1 MENSEQTTTQ
11 TTANTQGQTQAPVVD
26 NAQNQNTETEQQV
39 VSTEQSNQ
47 VNQETEKENT
57 ENAALKDFADSLNV
71 DEQEQAKEP
80 EQQQQT
86 APEHYVLK
94 NANGEDVEP
103 QELEMMSRMFKD
115 VNLSQEQ
122 AQKLYSAYEKEQ
134 GSFIEQSQKAF
145 NQMRDDW
152 FNQTISDPQLGGQ
165 NIGQTKLCIKRVMQQ
180 CGNKELSEFLN
191 KTGLGFNLAMVRFM
205 TKVGELLGNDNRFVT
220 GQAPVVVNPLKA
232 RYKNSPELF
241 K

>member
-1 MENSEQTTTQ
+1 MNDSAQTATQ
-11 TTANTQGQTQAPVVD
+11 TTATAQEQTQAPAVD
-26 NAQNQNTETEQQV
+26 TAQNQNTEQQQV

-47 VNQETEKENT
+47 QVNQETENS
-57 ENAALKDFADSLNV
+57 ALKEFADSLNV
-71 DEQEQAKEP
+71 NEQEQAKET

-134 GSFIEQSQKAF
+134 GSFIEQSQKEF
-145 NQMRDDW
+145 NKMRDDW
-152 FNQTISDPQLGGQ
+152 FNQTISDPQIGGQ

-191 KTGLGFNLAMVRFM
+191 KTGLGFNPAMVRFM
-205 TKVGELLGNDNRFVT
+205 TKVGELLGNDNHFVQ
-220 GQAPVVVNPLKA
+220 GQAPVVINPLKA

>member
-47 VNQETEKENT
+47 VNQETENS
-57 ENAALKDFADSLNV
+57 ALKDFADSLNV
-71 DEQEQAKEP
+71 NEQEQTKEA

-134 GSFIEQSQKAF
+134 GSFIEQSQKEF
-145 NQMRDDW
+145 NKVRDDW
-152 FNQTISDPQLGGQ
+152 FNQTISDPQIGGQ

-191 KTGLGFNLAMVRFM
+191 KTGLGFNPAMVRFM
-205 TKVGELLGNDNRFVT
+205 TKVGELLGNDNHFVQ
-220 GQAPVVVNPLKA
+220 GQAPVVINPLKA

>member
-1 MENSEQTTTQ
+1 MNDSAQTATQ
-11 TTANTQGQTQAPVVD
+11 TTATAQEQTQAPVD
-26 NAQNQNTETEQQV
+26 NAQIQQTETEQKV

-47 VNQETEKENT
+47 HVNQETENS
-57 ENAALKDFADSLNV
+57 ALKDFADSLNV
-71 DEQEQAKEP
+71 DEQEQTKEP

-152 FNQTISDPQLGGQ
+152 FNQTISDPQIGGQ

-191 KTGLGFNLAMVRFM
+191 KTGLGFNPAMVRFM
-205 TKVGELLGNDNRFVT
+205 TKVGELLGNDNHFVQ
-220 GQAPVVVNPLKA
+220 GQAPVVINPLKA

>member
-1 MENSEQTTTQ
+1 MNDSAQTATQ
-11 TTANTQGQTQAPVVD
+11 TTATAQEQTQAPVD
-26 NAQNQNTETEQQV
+26 NAQIQQTETEQKV

-47 VNQETEKENT
+47 HVNQETENS
-57 ENAALKDFADSLNV
+57 ALKDFADSLNV
-71 DEQEQAKEP
+71 DEQEQTKEP

-134 GSFIEQSQKAF
+134 SSFIEQSQKAF

-191 KTGLGFNLAMVRFM
+191 KTGLGFNPAMVRFM
-205 TKVGELLGNDNRFVT
+205 TKVGELLGNDNHFVQ
-220 GQAPVVVNPLKA
+220 GQAPVVINPLKA

>member
-11 TTANTQGQTQAPVVD
+11 TTANTQGQTQAPAVD
-26 NAQNQNTETEQQV
+26 TAQNQNTETEQQV

-47 VNQETEKENT
+47 NQETENS
-57 ENAALKDFADSLNV
+57 ALKDFADSLNV
-71 DEQEQAKEP
+71 DEQEQAKET

-86 APEHYVLK
+86 VPEHYVLK

-134 GSFIEQSQKAF
+134 GSFIEQSQKEF
-145 NQMRDDW
+145 NKMRDDW

-191 KTGLGFNLAMVRFM
+191 KTGLGFNPAMVRFM
-205 TKVGELLGNDNRFVT
+205 TKVGELLGNDNHFVQ
-220 GQAPVVVNPLKA
+220 GQAPVVINPLKA
-232 RYKNSPELF
+232 RYKKSPELF

>member
-1 MENSEQTTTQ
+1 MNDSAQTATQ
-11 TTANTQGQTQAPVVD
+11 TTATAQEQTQAPVD
-26 NAQNQNTETEQQV
+26 NAQIQQTETEQKV

-47 VNQETEKENT
+47 VNQETEKENA
-57 ENAALKDFADSLNV
+57 ENSALKDFADSLNV
-71 DEQEQAKEP
+71 DEQEQTKEP

-152 FNQTISDPQLGGQ
+152 FNQTISDPQIGGQ

-191 KTGLGFNLAMVRFM
+191 KTGLGFNPAMVRFM
-205 TKVGELLGNDNRFVT
+205 TKVGELLGNDNHFVQ
-220 GQAPVVVNPLKA
+220 GQAPVVINPLKA

>member
-11 TTANTQGQTQAPVVD
+11 TTANTQDQTQATAVD
-26 NAQNQNTETEQQV
+26 NAQNQNTETEQQQV

-47 VNQETEKENT
+47 QVNQETENS
-57 ENAALKDFADSLNV
+57 ALKDFADSLNV
-71 DEQEQAKEP
+71 DEQEQAKET

-134 GSFIEQSQKAF
+134 GSFIEQSQKEF
-145 NQMRDDW
+145 NKMRDDW

-191 KTGLGFNLAMVRFM
+191 KTGLGFNPAMVRFM
-205 TKVGELLGNDNRFVT
+205 TKVGELLGNDNHFVQ
-220 GQAPVVVNPLKA
+220 GQAPVVINPLKA

>member
-1 MENSEQTTTQ
+1 MNDSAQTATQ
-11 TTANTQGQTQAPVVD
+11 TTATAQEQTQAPTVD
-26 NAQNQNTETEQQV
+26 TAQNQNTEQQQV

-47 VNQETEKENT
+47 QVNQETENS
-57 ENAALKDFADSLNV
+57 ALKDFADSLNV
-71 DEQEQAKEP
+71 DEQEQTKEA

-152 FNQTISDPQLGGQ
+152 FNQTISDPQIGGQ

-191 KTGLGFNLAMVRFM
+191 KTGLGFNPAMVRFM
-205 TKVGELLGNDNRFVT
+205 TKVGELLGNDNHFVQ
-220 GQAPVVVNPLKA
+220 GQAPVVINPLKA

>member
-1 MENSEQTTTQ
+1 MNDSAQTATQ
-11 TTANTQGQTQAPVVD
+11 TTANTQGQTQAPVD
-26 NAQNQNTETEQQV
+26 NAQIQQTETEQKV

-47 VNQETEKENT
+47 VNQETEKENA
-57 ENAALKDFADSLNV
+57 ENSALKDFADSLNV
-71 DEQEQAKEP
+71 DEQEQAKET
-80 EQQQQT
+80 EQQQQA

-152 FNQTISDPQLGGQ
+152 FNQTISDPQIGGQ

-191 KTGLGFNLAMVRFM
+191 KTGLGFNPAMVRFM
-205 TKVGELLGNDNRFVT
+205 TKVGELLGNDNHFVQ
-220 GQAPVVVNPLKA
+220 GQAPVVINPLKA

>member
-1 MENSEQTTTQ
+1 MNDSAQTATQ
-11 TTANTQGQTQAPVVD
+11 TTATAQEQTQAPTVD
-26 NAQNQNTETEQQV
+26 TAQNQNTEQQQV

-47 VNQETEKENT
+47 QVNQETENS
-57 ENAALKDFADSLNV
+57 ALKDFADSLNV
-71 DEQEQAKEP
+71 DDQKQAKEI

-191 KTGLGFNLAMVRFM
+191 KTGLGFNPAMVRFM
-205 TKVGELLGNDNRFVT
+205 TKVGELLGNDNHFVQ
-220 GQAPVVVNPLKA
+220 GQAPVVINPLKA

>member
-47 VNQETEKENT
+47 QVNQETENS
-57 ENAALKDFADSLNV
+57 ALKDFADSLNV
-71 DEQEQAKEP
+71 DEQEQTKEP

-191 KTGLGFNLAMVRFM
+191 KTGLGFNPAMVRFM
-205 TKVGELLGNDNRFVT
+205 TKVGELLGNDNHFVQ
-220 GQAPVVVNPLKA
+220 GQAPVVINPLKA

>member
-11 TTANTQGQTQAPVVD
+11 PTANTQGQTQAPVVD

-47 VNQETEKENT
+47 QVNQETENS
-57 ENAALKDFADSLNV
+57 ALKDFADSLNV
-71 DEQEQAKEP
+71 NEQEQAKEP
-80 EQQQQT
+80 EQQQET

-191 KTGLGFNLAMVRFM
+191 KTGLGFNPAMVRFM
-205 TKVGELLGNDNRFVT
+205 TKIGELLGNDNHFVQ
-220 GQAPVVVNPLKA
+220 GQAPVVINPLKA

>member
-11 TTANTQGQTQAPVVD
+11 TTANAQGQTQAPVVD
-26 NAQNQNTETEQQV
+26 NAQNQNTEQQQV

-47 VNQETEKENT
+47 QVNQETENS
-57 ENAALKDFADSLNV
+57 ALKDFADSLNV

-94 NANGEDVEP
+94 NANGEDVDP

-134 GSFIEQSQKAF
+134 GSFIEQSQKEF
-145 NQMRDDW
+145 NKMRDDW

-191 KTGLGFNLAMVRFM
+191 KTGLGFNPAMVRFM
-205 TKVGELLGNDNRFVT
+205 TKVGELLGNDNHFVQ
-220 GQAPVVVNPLKA
+220 GQAPVVINPLKA

>member
-1 MENSEQTTTQ
+1 MGNSEQTTTQ

-47 VNQETEKENT
+47 VNQETEKENA
-57 ENAALKDFADSLNV
+57 ENSALKDFADSLNV

-122 AQKLYSAYEKEQ
+122 AQKLYSAYEKEH
-134 GSFIEQSQKAF
+134 GSFIEQSQKEF
-145 NQMRDDW
+145 NKMRDDW

-191 KTGLGFNLAMVRFM
+191 KTGLGFNPAMVRFM
-205 TKVGELLGNDNRFVT
+205 TKVGELLGNDNHFVQ
-220 GQAPVVVNPLKA
+220 GQAPVVINPLKA

>member
-1 MENSEQTTTQ
+1 MNDSAQTATQ
-11 TTANTQGQTQAPVVD
+11 TTATAQEQTQAPVD
-26 NAQNQNTETEQQV
+26 NAQIQQTETEQKV

-47 VNQETEKENT
+47 HVNQETENS
-57 ENAALKDFADSLNV
+57 ALKDFADSLNV
-71 DEQEQAKEP
+71 DEQEQTKEP

-152 FNQTISDPQLGGQ
+152 FNQTISDPQIGGQ
-165 NIGQTKLCIKRVMQQ
+165 NIAQTKLCIKRVMQQ

-191 KTGLGFNLAMVRFM
+191 KTGLGFNPAMVRFM
-205 TKVGELLGNDNRFVT
+205 TKVGELLGNDNHFVQ
-220 GQAPVVVNPLKA
+220 GQAPVVINPLKA

>member
-1 MENSEQTTTQ
+1 MNDSAQTTTQ
-11 TTANTQGQTQAPVVD
+11 TTVNTQGQTQAPVVD

-47 VNQETEKENT
+47 VNQETENS
-57 ENAALKDFADSLNV
+57 ALKDFADSLNV
-71 DEQEQAKEP
+71 NEQEQTKEA

-134 GSFIEQSQKAF
+134 GSFIEQSQKEF
-145 NQMRDDW
+145 NKMRDDW
-152 FNQTISDPQLGGQ
+152 FNQTISDPQIGGQ

-191 KTGLGFNLAMVRFM
+191 KTGLGFNPAMVRFM
-205 TKVGELLGNDNRFVT
+205 TKVGELLGNDNHFVQ
-220 GQAPVVVNPLKA
+220 GQAPVVINPLKA

>member
-1 MENSEQTTTQ
+1 MENSEQTATQ
-11 TTANTQGQTQAPVVD
+11 TTANTQGQTQAPAVD
-26 NAQNQNTETEQQV
+26 TAQNQNTEQQQV

-47 VNQETEKENT
+47 QVNQETENS
-57 ENAALKDFADSLNV
+57 ALKDFADSLNV
-71 DEQEQAKEP
+71 NEQEQAKEP
-80 EQQQQT
+80 EQQQET

-191 KTGLGFNLAMVRFM
+191 KTGLGFNPAMVRFM
-205 TKVGELLGNDNRFVT
+205 TKVGELIGNDNRFVT

>member
-47 VNQETEKENT
+47 VNQETENS
-57 ENAALKDFADSLNV
+57 ALKDFADSLNV
-71 DEQEQAKEP
+71 DEQEQIKEP

-191 KTGLGFNLAMVRFM
+191 KTGLGFNPAMVRFM
-205 TKVGELLGNDNRFVT
+205 TKVGELLGNDNHFVQ
-220 GQAPVVVNPLKA
+220 GQAPVVINPLKA

>member
-1 MENSEQTTTQ
+1 MNDSAQTTTQ
-11 TTANTQGQTQAPVVD
+11 TTANTQGQTQASVVD

-47 VNQETEKENT
+47 VNQETENS
-57 ENAALKDFADSLNV
+57 ALKDFADSLNV
-71 DEQEQAKEP
+71 NEQEQTKEA

-134 GSFIEQSQKAF
+134 GSFIEQSQKEF
-145 NQMRDDW
+145 NKMRDDW
-152 FNQTISDPQLGGQ
+152 FNQTISDPQIGGQ

-191 KTGLGFNLAMVRFM
+191 KTGLGFNPAMVRFM
-205 TKVGELLGNDNRFVT
+205 TKVGELLGNDNHFVQ

>member
-47 VNQETEKENT
+47 QSNQEAEQ

-152 FNQTISDPQLGGQ
+152 FNQTISDPQIGGQ

-191 KTGLGFNLAMVRFM
+191 KTGLGFNPEMVRFM
-205 TKVGELLGNDNRFVT
+205 TKVGELLGNDNHFVQ
-220 GQAPVVVNPLKA
+220 GQAPVVINPLKA

>member
-1 MENSEQTTTQ
+1 MNDSAQTATQ
-11 TTANTQGQTQAPVVD
+11 TTATAQEQTQAPAVD
-26 NAQNQNTETEQQV
+26 TAQNQNTEQQQV
-39 VSTEQSNQ
+39 ASTEQSNQ
-47 VNQETEKENT
+47 QVNQETENS
-57 ENAALKDFADSLNV
+57 ALKDFADSLNV
-71 DEQEQAKEP
+71 DETEQTKEP
-80 EQQQQT
+80 EQQQET

-152 FNQTISDPQLGGQ
+152 FNQTISDPQIGGQ
-165 NIGQTKLCIKRVMQQ
+165 NIGQTKLCIK
-180 CGNKELSEFLN
+180 L
-191 KTGLGFNLAMVRFM
+191 
-205 TKVGELLGNDNRFVT
+205 
-220 GQAPVVVNPLKA
+220 
-232 RYKNSPELF
+232 
-241 K
+241 

>member
-47 VNQETEKENT
+47 VNQETENS
-57 ENAALKDFADSLNV
+57 ALKDFADSLNV
-71 DEQEQAKEP
+71 NEQEQTKEA

-134 GSFIEQSQKAF
+134 GSFIEQSQKEF
-145 NQMRDDW
+145 NKMRDDW

-191 KTGLGFNLAMVRFM
+191 KTGLGFNPAMVRFM

>member
-1 MENSEQTTTQ
+1 M
-11 TTANTQGQTQAPVVD
+11 
-26 NAQNQNTETEQQV
+26 
-39 VSTEQSNQ
+39 
-47 VNQETEKENT
+47 
-57 ENAALKDFADSLNV
+57 
-71 DEQEQAKEP
+71 
-80 EQQQQT
+80 
-86 APEHYVLK
+86 
-94 NANGEDVEP
+94 EP

-191 KTGLGFNLAMVRFM
+191 KTGLGFNPAMVRFM
-205 TKVGELLGNDNRFVT
+205 TKVGELLGNDNHFVQ
-220 GQAPVVVNPLKA
+220 GQAPVVINPLKA

>member
-1 MENSEQTTTQ
+1 MNDSAQTATQ

-47 VNQETEKENT
+47 VNQETENS
-57 ENAALKDFADSLNV
+57 ALKDFADSLNV
-71 DEQEQAKEP
+71 NEQEQTKEA

-134 GSFIEQSQKAF
+134 GSFIEQSQKEF
-145 NQMRDDW
+145 NKMRDDW
-152 FNQTISDPQLGGQ
+152 FNQTISDPQIGGQ

-191 KTGLGFNLAMVRFM
+191 KTGLGFNPAMVRFM
-205 TKVGELLGNDNRFVT
+205 TKVGELLGNDNHFVQ
-220 GQAPVVVNPLKA
+220 GQAPVVINPLKA

>member
-1 MENSEQTTTQ
+1 MKNSEQTTTQ
-11 TTANTQGQTQAPVVD
+11 TTANTQGQTQAPAVD

-47 VNQETEKENT
+47 QSNQEAEQENS
-57 ENAALKDFADSLNV
+57 ALKDFADSLNV

-80 EQQQQT
+80 EQQQET

-191 KTGLGFNLAMVRFM
+191 KTGLGFNPAMVRFM
-205 TKVGELLGNDNRFVT
+205 TKVGELLGNDNHFVQ
-220 GQAPVVVNPLKA
+220 GQAPVVINPLKA